1 VRSAKET
8 KIYYKRTKLR
18 NPVLFVGL
26 PGIGSIGSL
35 VAEHLRKE
43 LKAKKFAT
51 LYSPHFP
58 YQIIMLK
65 NGAFRLVSN
74 RFYYAKGEKGRGDI
88 VILIGDAQPITTE
101 GQYEVNE
108 KIVEFFKHLGGS
120 QIYTI
125 GGYSTGAHYVKTP
138 RVFGLATDAVT
149 VAQMKRYGVTP
160 TNATGMS
167 VIGSAGMIV
176 AFSKKHKIN
185 AACIMGETGML
196 DVDANSAKAVLQVV
210 GKLIGR
216 EINPGSIEKL
226 SGETERILSELEER
240 RLMPFPAET
249 TGGPRE
255 EPGYIR

>member
-1 VRSAKET
+1 MKET
-8 KIYYKRTKLR
+8 KIYYKKTKLN

-58 YQIIMLK
+58 YQILMLK
-65 NGAFRLVSN
+65 NGSFRLVSN
-74 RFYYAKGEKGRGDI
+74 RFYYAKGSKGRSD
-88 VILIGDAQPITTE
+88 VMILIGDAQPLTPE

-108 KIVEFFKHLGGS
+108 KIVEFFKLLGGS
-120 QIYTI
+120 QIFTI
-125 GGYSTGAHYVKTP
+125 GGYSMGAQYVKAP
-138 RVFGLATDAVT
+138 RVFGLATDAST
-149 VAQMKRYGVTP
+149 VSQIKKYGVTP
-160 TNATGMS
+160 TDATGMS
-167 VIGSAGMIV
+167 VLGSAGMIV
-176 AFSKKHKIN
+176 AFSKKHKVS

-196 DVDANSAKAVLQVV
+196 DVDANSAKAVLQIV
-210 GKLIGR
+210 GKVIGK
-216 EINPGSIEKL
+216 EIKPGSIEKL
-226 SGETERILSELEER
+226 RGETEKMLGELDEHKF
-240 RLMPFPAET
+240 MPFPPE